1 MLGRPTGSRGSGQS
15 QNHQEGQEPERPNAG
30 ERIGGPEPERPNARE
45 RIGELTIARYRKDDG
60 RELILYARAG

>member
-15 QNHQEGQEPERPNAG
+15 QSHDGGPESERPNTG
-30 ERIGGPEPERPNARE
+30 E

-60 RELILYARAG
+60 RELILYARARNERE

>member
-15 QNHQEGQEPERPNAG
+15 QNHQGGQES
-30 ERIGGPEPERPNARE
+30 ERPNARE

-60 RELILYARAG
+60 RELILYARGAG

>member
-15 QNHQEGQEPERPNAG
+15 QSNQGGQERERPNAG
-30 ERIGGPEPERPNARE
+30 E

-60 RELILYARAG
+60 RELILYARARDEHE